1 MIIQKV
7 QMLSAEAQRE
17 LFDRVKQFNDFT
29 KKTPL
34 TENMTS
40 EVSNSKTTFI
50 FGRLIITTSI
60 FYITVQTRATLLLQI
75 GF

>member
-1 MIIQKV
+1 
-7 QMLSAEAQRE
+7 MLSAEAQRE

-29 KKTPL
+29 KKTIL
-34 TENMTS
+34 TENMIS
-40 EVSNSKTTFI
+40 EVSNSKMTFI
-50 FGRLIITTSI
+50 FGRLIITTLI

>member
-1 MIIQKV
+1 MTLQ
-7 QMLSAEAQRE
+7 
-17 LFDRVKQFNDFT
+17 
-29 KKTPL
+29 KKTTL
-34 TENMTS
+34 TENMIS

-50 FGRLIITTSI
+50 FGRLIIMTLI